1 MIPKSLRASPKLLNA
16 YNAKLASLAC
26 IALAPVYAGEAS
38 DAPNMITAINAA
50 IQVESNYIEA
60 LTTYATGWKP
70 EQGIEALL
78 AFIAP
83 PRKVGERFEYE
94 QLTNIEAF
102 LSSVDEDLR
111 AKRADF
117 KSITP
122 PTSTK
127 VQAAT
132 KNRGLQIVVENRD
145 IAIKGAE
152 HYVSMLLQRLKLNK
166 VRRAFALL
174 SATANNTAKTWDTT
188 AGKDP
193 DQDVI
198 SQLITA
204 AAESGIRPNRV
215 LYGETA
221 WSKRGLAHRAQNTAG
236 GFASASMNEAAL
248 AGLLGVDE
256 VLVGKARY
264 ASSASARAE
273 VVSNLVI
280 MFNALASE
288 SMQDPTNVV
297 DFWSACDV
305 GGGQFAV
312 YQWSIGSKF
321 TGIAVEH
328 NELLAAVSDLGVEKF
343 TVS

>member
-1 MIPKSLRASPKLLNA
+1 MKKFSVPAKVQLA
-16 YNAKLASLAC
+16 YNAKWAAIGA
-26 IALAPVYAGEAS
+26 IAAAGVYAPEVS
-38 DAPNMITAINAA
+38 ESPNLITAINAA
-50 IQVESNYIEA
+50 VAVETNYIEA

-70 EQGIEALL
+70 EQGIDELL
-78 AFIAP
+78 RFIAP

-94 QLTNIEAF
+94 QLTNVEAF

-111 AKRADF
+111 AARSEF
-117 KSITP
+117 PQVQP
-122 PTSTK
+122 PTATK
-127 VQAAT
+127 VQARTA
-132 KNRGLQIVVENRD
+132 NRGLQMIVENKEV
-145 IAIKGAE
+145 AIKGAE
-152 HYVSMLLQRLKLNK
+152 HYVSMLMQRIKLNK

-204 AAESGIRPNRV
+204 AAESGLRPNRV

-221 WSKRGLAHRAQNTAG
+221 WSKRSLSLRAQNNAG
-236 GFASASMNEAAL
+236 GYASAGLNEQQV
-248 AGLLGVDE
+248 AGLLGVDS

-264 ASSASARAE
+264 ASSTSVRTE
-273 VVSNLVI
+273 VVNNLVL
-280 MFNALASE
+280 MFSALDNE

-297 DFWSACDV
+297 DFWSPCDM
-305 GGGQFAV
+305 GGGQFCV
-312 YQWSIGSKF
+312 YQWTVGSKF
-321 TGIAVEH
+321 VGFAVEH
-328 NELLAAVSDLGVEKF
+328 YEKLAAVSDLGVEKF